1 MSVDL
6 THGSVP
12 RTLLRFA
19 VPYLLSCFLQTFYGL
34 ADLYVVGRYNAAA
47 SITAVSIGSQVMHML
62 TVIIVGLAMGGTVA
76 VSRAV
81 GAGDHAETRRGIG
94 NTATL
99 FLAFSA
105 VATALLLLLTGTVVR
120 LLATPPEAVAETR
133 QYLLVCFAGV
143 PLITAYNV
151 VSSVFRGLGDSV
163 RPMWFVAIAG
173 VVNLALDFLFIG
185 TFGWGAGGAALATV
199 LAQGLSVA
207 LALAA
212 LGRLGLGLRLRR
224 DDFRLH
230 GPTLGGILKVGVP
243 IAFQD
248 GLIQVS
254 FLVITMVANSR
265 GLEVAA
271 AVGVVEK
278 LIGFLFL
285 VPSAMLSSVS
295 AIVAQNAGAGEHGRG
310 RQVLWWALGIVLAY
324 GLAVTASCTLWAES
338 AVALF
343 VPAGSAVTALGGQ
356 YLRGYVHDCYV
367 AGVHFCFSG
376 YFCAYRRASLSFLH
390 NIVSIVLARVPGVFV
405 ATWCWPDTLYPMG
418 LAVPIGSLVSVV
430 VCIILFMVGNRRR
443 WFE

>member
-34 ADLYVVGRYNAAA
+34 ADLYVVGRYNAEA

-185 TFGWGAGGAALATV
+185 TFGWGAGGAALAAV
-199 LAQGLSVA
+199 LARGLSVV

-310 RQVLWWALGIVLAY
+310 RQETGRA
-324 GLAVTASCTLWAES
+324 TCRE
-338 AVALF
+338 
-343 VPAGSAVTALGGQ
+343 
-356 YLRGYVHDCYV
+356 
-367 AGVHFCFSG
+367 GVE
-376 YFCAYRRASLSFLH
+376 
-390 NIVSIVLARVPGVFV
+390 IPGV
-405 ATWCWPDTLYPMG
+405 
-418 LAVPIGSLVSVV
+418 AVP
-430 VCIILFMVGNRRR
+430 
-443 WFE
+443 